1 MTVGTLQIDGRKF
14 RVIAEEEYQAM
25 RAAMRAQ
32 QQEAKEDARDLAIAR
47 RRLKDPKRKTIPL
60 SHLKAELGL

>member
-1 MTVGTLQIDGRKF
+1 GTLHIDGQKF
-14 RVIAEEEYQAM
+14 RVISEKEYKSL

-32 QQEAKEDARDLAIAR
+32 QREAQQDARDLATAR